1 MLCKKGEQG
10 GGQGRGKS
18 KERKQGGGGEREGT
32 QEKKKRHKRPVSL
45 HNKDKEKKIVTWHS
59 LFLQL
64 ML

>member
-18 KERKQGGGGEREGT
+18 KERKQGGGRGEGRDT
-32 QEKKKRHKRPVSL
+32 RKKKRHKRPVSL